1 MSHET
6 DLRTAIAYLA
16 DLDAELEER
25 SALRDPGL
33 HAAAHEDMRYQL
45 DHARQLVASM
55 EQQASNVS
63 CMSLHNGREVLIDLN
78 KVRSWC
84 HLVEARIAR
93 VCCGEAAVAAA

>member
-1 MSHET
+1 MGHET
-6 DLRTAIAYLA
+6 SLRTAIAYLA

-45 DHARQLVASM
+45 EQARQLVACM

-63 CMSLHNGREVLIDLN
+63 CMSLRDGREMLFDLDE
-78 KVRSWC
+78 VRGWC
-84 HLVEARIAR
+84 RRVEASIAR
-93 VCCGEAAVAAA
+93 VCCGEAAAAAA